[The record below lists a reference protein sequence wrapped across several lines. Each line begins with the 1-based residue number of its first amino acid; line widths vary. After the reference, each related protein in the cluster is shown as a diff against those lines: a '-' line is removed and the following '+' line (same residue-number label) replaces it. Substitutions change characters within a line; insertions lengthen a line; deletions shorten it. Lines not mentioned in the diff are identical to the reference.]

1 MKVGSIKQ
9 GSTYKQVIMN
19 VRNMNLCK
27 SPKERKRLLYTGVTR
42 ASELLILFNVWK
54 KKRED

>member
-42 ASELLILFNVWK
+42 ASELLILFNV
-54 KKRED
+54 